1 MRFSGDTPGMM
12 VLGKTVIE
20 SLLYDDSL
28 TGRKSTPGLGIS
40 SPWLSGD
47 FGSLLAAFLTG
58 LAAMV
63 KLPMRLFLPQKGYLF
78 L

>member
-28 TGRKSTPGLGIS
+28 TGRKSAPGLGIS

-47 FGSLLAAFLTG
+47 LGSFLAAFLTG
-58 LAAMV
+58 PTAIV
-63 KLPMRLFLPQKGYLF
+63 KLSMRLFSPQKGYLF